1 MSVCVRRNP
10 RHSNASRSV
19 KWAEAGVGAEIE
31 GQKWPSAQQHWR
43 KFGFRYT
50 YCHPVYPSLREEVV
64 GLWDTIVTTIE

>member
-10 RHSNASRSV
+10 RHSSASRSV